1 MDNKSQIEIGQNSRG
16 FELLYTPPYGRSDK
30 RTRDIICRASSIIRD
45 DLGLQFPGSSCLWV
59 GEAHLERA
67 DVEQLIKHL
76 QHWLTY
82 GTLNFAN
89 EEPAASFER
98 TVMLLNEQAAALRA
112 SKETGETSAET

>member
-16 FELLYTPPYGRSDK
+16 FELLYTPPYGRSDE
-30 RTRDIICRASSIIRD
+30 RTRDIICQMSSVIRD
-45 DLGLQFPGSSCLWV
+45 DMGLMLPGSSCLWV

-89 EEPAASFER
+89 EERAALFER
-98 TVMLLNEQAAALRA
+98 AVMMLNEQAAALRA
-112 SKETGETSAET
+112 SKEASDG